1 MEERADEH
9 TNGYGVETMTP
20 VSSGADKNTKAL
32 TRRALYAEP
41 TGLEPATSAL
51 TGQRSNQT
59 ELRFLVFN
67 VRSVKNNKWT

>member
-1 MEERADEH
+1 MEERAREH
-9 TNGYGVETMTP
+9 TNRRGVEAMTP
-20 VSSGADKNTKAL
+20 VISGADKNTKAL
-32 TRRALYAEP
+32 ARRAFHAEP